1 MERNLPSNTYA
12 RGGEITSRGEGAFGL
27 GLSLKQVSVEI
38 GPPDALPFLIQ
49 SGRHNHRAPL

>member
-38 GPPDALPFLIQ
+38 GPPDAPPFPDPV
-49 SGRHNHRAPL
+49 GKT